1 MLPSRTIRY
10 IQNEISVSN
19 IEYFLS
25 IYYKVYSS
33 LTAVCSKTTVIG
45 QIYLSQLKRDLRA
58 DKLRSCLFIFENFEV
73 SY

>member
-45 QIYLSQLKRDLRA
+45 QIYVSQLKRDLRA
-58 DKLRSCLFIFENFEV
+58 DKPALLSIYFCKF
-73 SY
+73 